1 MTQAGGPA
9 AINGFLYQILHHIE
23 WVADVRLEGADQEV
37 GNALLVLEPRNGGD
51 ARMEAPDQYLVEQY
65 KTRAN
70 GTWSLTDVENILRD
84 LRKAV
89 PSSLPAN
96 AHYRFVTD
104 GRAGRLEEFKVF
116 LDALKSVEG
125 PDHLNNDE
133 KRKFKSGLT
142 VTDRKFFDHMV
153 KKTLSGDP
161 QQHAKERAV
170 VFHLLSHF
178 EMEFCVTG
186 SGLIEKIE
194 RDLRPY
200 VANLGD
206 ESGVRRHLVGLLM
219 DRLSKGEIQLN
230 SADLGGL
237 LRKAGLNPERL
248 RKLKML
254 SEKMAKLSRDRL
266 GRIGYQHEKDVREVP
281 CWPEEKPVLLITGE
295 SGAGKTWQL
304 GKYLEECVET
314 RRIATLVL
322 GAKTTEDIL
331 TRAARDI
338 WQSGLGETSDK
349 SLRAV
354 SNFLREIA
362 PNTSIPLLTVA
373 VDDIQD
379 VDVARDLIQ
388 RDWMDWGM
396 RLILTVPHT
405 VARAL
410 EQTDDANIQ
419 MHTIGDF
426 SVNELD
432 ALLKQYGQQ
441 WADLP
446 SDLKNL
452 LCKPILAGIFLEL
465 SYTSFQDAPCSEYE
479 IFEKYWQKMVAKC
492 QPGDEGI
499 VTDLAAR
506 THEGKSY
513 PLLRRKWDRI
523 GLIDES
529 LARLQAAGWLR
540 SPEQGEVEFVH
551 DRLLNWA
558 VAKSLARKFQRGELS
573 IDELCDTLVA
583 KSHEH
588 EERLFQRLSYVPMDT
603 FWLLA
608 AEDTHSKALG
618 KLVAKMDNDI
628 SEGYIHLLPTL
639 GQRSVSILLEL
650 LNRIT
655 SDSNCDYKV
664 SLIGKAFV
672 NLARQEKIELKEVT
686 ALLNKP
692 HRPQQSVAIA
702 VLEAAPDPRHLDRL
716 WELHQQCADA
726 RDNNTDG
733 YNIADYDASF
743 VALQAGIELDPDWLR
758 NRILA
763 ADKNS
768 ERIVELGYLLNG
780 IEHPDALAIWQGTS
794 DVLMSK
800 LLPNKPRSLINCI
813 AHFRDHEKIDFVI
826 EHLSCSEDF
835 ASWAAFRALT
845 ILAPQEA
852 IDRLIEVEESDR
864 YLTRNEWL
872 PHLLRVHPEQT
883 RQRIL
888 ELAQSDS
895 RGYWLI
901 TSIFWE
907 RPNELNEALL
917 RFVLRTLEIHLRD
930 LKEAFVEESSIL
942 HHPLDFL
949 GRISCPKLLKILQ
962 TKAGGELERLIV
974 EVAFSRLH
982 TNSSMFD
989 HILENARRILILI
1002 EGQGITTLINRE
1014 LASEHFWV
1022 RHGGLKWAFVRPDDI
1037 TIEQLAAIARRPI
1050 PRDANGKLESEP
1062 FRDFY
1067 QSLTALAASGTDSVL
1082 VEMLTQTDVVDI
1094 SINLADHLDNLRAHC
1109 GPMPKALTNS
1119 ALQMLQDA
1127 ALPEDLQK
1135 SSLMIAWLS
1144 GDADFI
1150 PTVRTVLKRADPE
1163 SQIANYACI
1172 ALQRLGDQSDDFA
1185 RLTKRLAQTNMNAYQ
1200 GLRALSGLG
1209 HKGLEPLQNWV
1220 QSPGTAEWAKYIDDV
1235 IRNLYHYPET
1245 REFAVDA
1252 AVRRC
1257 RRLYRGFMNDPLYDI
1272 AAESDNLDLRKQ
1284 ILDVAFAERAYVAME
1299 PLRAIQGLAKFD
1311 VARAIEAIE
1320 RGLQFHPNIE
1330 RDLCL
1335 LLVRIAPET
1344 AAKKLLDAI
1353 IAIERK
1359 SLIPAVGRALRRL
1372 DSTTVAPSVVEQM
1385 SIPLS
1390 SRRES
1395 VAELAGWLPITEVT
1409 KELCHLA
1416 EHDRSINVRRV
1427 ALDALERQR
1436 REKMVYALLADFPH
1450 AKPAHQ
1456 WALLVAILEVA
1467 DPYLL
1472 DDREDPLWL
1481 RQIFKEGVPDAF
1493 VYHAEAV
1500 LEKRKQEESRAN
1512 RSRNFR

>member
-37 GNALLVLEPRNGGD
+37 ENALLVLEPRNGGD

-70 GTWSLTDVENILRD
+70 GTWSLTDVESVLCD

-89 PSSLPAN
+89 PPSLPAN
-96 AHYRFVTD
+96 AHYRFVTN
-104 GRAGRLEEFKVF
+104 GRAGRLGKFKAF
-116 LDALKSVEG
+116 LDALKLVEG

-133 KRKFKSGLT
+133 KRKFRNGFT
-142 VTDRKFFDHMV
+142 VTDREFFDHIV
-153 KKTLSGDP
+153 KKTRSGAP
-161 QQHAKERAV
+161 QQHANERSV

-178 EMEFCVTG
+178 EMEFCVTS

-194 RDLRPY
+194 GTLCPY
-200 VANLGD
+200 VADLRD
-206 ESGVRRHLVGLLM
+206 ERGVRKHLVGLLM
-219 DRLSKGEIQLN
+219 GRLSKGEILLN
-230 SADLGGL
+230 STGLGSL
-237 LRKAGLNPERL
+237 LREAGLSIERL
-248 RKLKML
+248 RNLRRLPETMAEL
-254 SEKMAKLSRDRL
+254 SQKRL
-266 GRIGYQHEKDVREVP
+266 CRIGYRHEKDVREMP
-281 CWPEEKPVLLITGE
+281 CWSEEKPVLLITGE

-304 GKYLEECVET
+304 GKYLKECVKAG
-314 RRIATLVL
+314 RIATLVL

-331 TRAARDI
+331 TQAACDI

-349 SLRAV
+349 SLIAV

-362 PNTSIPLLTVA
+362 PNIPTPLLTVA

-379 VDVARDLIQ
+379 VDVARGLIRQ
-388 RDWMDWGM
+388 DWIDWGM
-396 RLILTVPHT
+396 RLILTVPNT

-410 EQTDDANIQ
+410 EHTDSETI
-419 MHTIGDF
+419 HVHHIGDF
-426 SVNELD
+426 SINELD
-432 ALLKQYGQQ
+432 SLLKQHDQR

-446 SDLKNL
+446 SDLKKL
-452 LCKPILAGIFLEL
+452 LRKPILARIFLEL
-465 SYTSFQDAPCSEYE
+465 SYKSFQDAPCSEYE

-492 QPGDEGI
+492 QPGDAGI
-499 VTDLAAR
+499 VTALAAH
-506 THEGKSY
+506 TYEGNSY
-513 PLLRRKWDRI
+513 PPLRKEWWEI
-523 GLIDES
+523 GLTAEN
-529 LARLQAAGWLR
+529 LVRLQAAGWLR
-540 SPEQGEVEFVH
+540 SSEHDEVEFVH

-558 VAKSLARKFQRGELS
+558 VAKSLARKFQRKELS

-583 KSHEH
+583 ESHGH
-588 EERLFQRLSYVPMDT
+588 EERLFQRLGYVPMDT

-608 AEDTHSKALG
+608 DGDTHSKALG
-618 KLVAKMDNDI
+618 KLVTKMDNHI

-639 GQRSVSILLEL
+639 GQRSVPILLEL
-650 LNRIT
+650 LNRIA
-655 SDSNCDYKV
+655 SDSDYDYKF
-664 SLIGKAFV
+664 SLIVKALV

-692 HRPQQSVAIA
+692 HRPQQSVAMA

-716 WELHQQCADA
+716 WKLHQQCADA

-733 YNIADYDASF
+733 YNIADYQTSF
-743 VALQAGIELDPDWLR
+743 AALQAGIKRCPEWLR

-763 ADKNS
+763 ADKNG
-768 ERIVELGYLLNG
+768 ERIVELGYLLSG
-780 IEHPDALAIWQGTS
+780 LEHPKAPEIWQDTS
-794 DVLMSK
+794 DVLMSE

-813 AHFRDHEKIDFVI
+813 AHFGDREKINFVI

-872 PHLLRVHPEQT
+872 PHLLRVYPEQT

-888 ELAQSDS
+888 KLAQSDS

-907 RPNELNEALL
+907 RPDELDEALL

-930 LKEAFVEESSIL
+930 LREAFVEESSIL

-949 GRISCPKLLKILQ
+949 GRIACPKLLKILQ
-962 TKAGGELERLIV
+962 TEADGELERLIV
-974 EVAFSRLH
+974 EVAFSQLH

-989 HILENARRILILI
+989 HIRENARRILMLI
-1002 EGQGITTLINRE
+1002 GGQGITTLISRE

-1022 RHGGLKWAFVRPDDI
+1022 RHGGLKWAFVRPDDSI
-1037 TIEQLAAIARRPI
+1037 IERLAAIAQRPI
-1050 PRDANGKLESEP
+1050 PRDANGKPKPESFQE
-1062 FRDFY
+1062 FY
-1067 QSLTALAASGTDSVL
+1067 QAMTALAALGVDSVL
-1082 VEMLTQTDVVDI
+1082 VEILTEILTQTDVVDMLPMR
-1094 SINLADHLDNLRAHC
+1094 LANLRSHR

-1119 ALQMLQDA
+1119 ALRILQDVA
-1127 ALPEDLQK
+1127 PSEDLLLT
-1135 SSLMIAWLS
+1135 SLVIAWLS
-1144 GDADFI
+1144 GDADLI
-1150 PTVRTVLKRADPE
+1150 PMVRTVLERTDLE
-1163 SQIANYACI
+1163 SQIAKYACI
-1172 ALQRLGDQSDDFA
+1172 ALRELDDQSDDFA
-1185 RLTKRLAQTNMNAYQ
+1185 RLAEQLAQTKENAKW
-1200 GLRALSGLG
+1200 GLNALISLENNGL
-1209 HKGLEPLQNWV
+1209 KFLQNWI
-1220 QSPGTAEWAKYIDDV
+1220 QSPSTTEYMDSV
-1235 IRNLYHYPET
+1235 IHTLYRYAET
-1245 REFAVDA
+1245 RKFAIDA
-1252 AVRRC
+1252 AVEQC
-1257 RRLYRGFMNDPLYDI
+1257 RRLRGFMNDPLYDI
-1272 AAESDNLDLRKQ
+1272 AAESDNLDLREQ
-1284 ILDVAFAERAYVAME
+1284 ILDVAFAERAHMAME
-1299 PLRAIQGLAKFD
+1299 SLRAIQGLVKFD

-1320 RGLQFHPNIE
+1320 RRLQFHPNIEHIE

-1335 LLVRIAPET
+1335 LLIRIAPET
-1344 AAKKLLDAI
+1344 AVEKLLSAAI
-1353 IAIERK
+1353 TMERK

-1372 DSTTVAPSVVEQM
+1372 DPTIVVPSVVDRM
-1385 SIPLS
+1385 SIAS
-1390 SRRES
+1390 NKRES
-1395 VAELAGWLPITEVT
+1395 VAELAGWLPIPEITEV
-1409 KELCHLA
+1409 LGRLA
-1416 EHDRSINVRRV
+1416 NHDSSIDVRRV

-1436 REKMVYALLADFPH
+1436 REKMVCELLEDFPR

-1472 DDREDPLWL
+1472 TDSEDSLWL
-1481 RQIFKEGVPDAF
+1481 GQIFREGVPYAF
-1493 VYHAEAV
+1493 VHHAKAV